1 MRTYLSRAIAYVER
15 HGSELERWR
24 LRGILGDRHPDPRV
38 IRVILS
44 KQNED
49 GGFPYDLIPGRPSSV
64 HHTLTVLSWLRDLR
78 FLGRASF
85 PAAGPGRDVEGAMER
100 IVTYLFTTQRPD
112 GSWDENPAV
121 VKFDPPLAVR
131 PGSPLA
137 RTATTAQVG
146 YWLALLGYE
155 SDHAVSRAL
164 DYLRSRHVEGRFEGF
179 PHTTWFALALFA
191 RAEGITAKVVE
202 EARASL
208 AATPIDRWDAP
219 QLASMLDCLCEAG
232 VGRWEPLVDAGLQ
245 RLLALQSPD
254 GGWGSG
260 DNLAAVVDTTL
271 HALRVLI
278 SYGVP
283 ATPAS
288 TSLSGSVGG
297 LS

>member
-1 MRTYLSRAIAYVER
+1 MRTSLSRAIAYVER

-24 LRGILGDRHPDPRV
+24 LRGILGNRHPDPRV
-38 IRVILS
+38 IRALLS

-64 HHTLTVLSWLRDLR
+64 HHTLTALAWLRDLQ
-78 FLGRASF
+78 FLGPPSL
-85 PAAGPGRDVEGAMER
+85 PAAGSVRDVEGAVER
-100 IVTYLFTTQRPD
+100 IVAYLFTTQRPE

-121 VKFDPPLAVR
+121 VKFDPPFPVR

-155 SDHAVSRAL
+155 SDHAVSRAV
-164 DYLRSRHVEGRFEGF
+164 DYLRSRHVEGRFEGS

-208 AATPIDRWDAP
+208 AAIPLDRWDAA
-219 QLASMLDCLCEAG
+219 QLVSMLDCLWEAG
-232 VGRWEPLVDAGLQ
+232 FGRWDPLVDAGLR
-245 RLLALQSPD
+245 RLLALQSPE

-260 DNLAAVVDTTL
+260 DNLAAGVDTTL

-283 ATPAS
+283 GTPAS
-288 TSLSGSVGG
+288 MPISGPVGG